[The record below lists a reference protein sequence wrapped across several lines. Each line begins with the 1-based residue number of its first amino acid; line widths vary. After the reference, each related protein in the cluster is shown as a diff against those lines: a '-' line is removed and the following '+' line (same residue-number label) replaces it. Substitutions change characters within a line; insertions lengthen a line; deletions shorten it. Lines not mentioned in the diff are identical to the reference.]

1 MKKLG
6 KFLWYLIFGVG
17 YLAIYYKYYVP
28 TEWGKKRNTATT
40 GRQSKAFLWPGKC
53 SPYLSNH
60 SSIIYLLSHGNV
72 IKDLREKKIKNLLV

>member
-17 YLAIYYKYYVP
+17 YLALYYKYYVP

-40 GRQSKAFLWPGKC
+40 GRQLKAMHFWGPVNAVL
-53 SPYLSNH
+53 
-60 SSIIYLLSHGNV
+60 IYLTIVALFIYS
-72 IKDLREKKIKNLLV
+72 LMEM